1 MAVLARPELLVVVG
15 VLGGDE
21 GLDQSSDG
29 GGGQVLSHA
38 TEFANNLLHALLAA
52 QNGAVHVL
60 DTLGK
65 VVDGVRFFSH
75 GTLLPLDIHNS
86 GEEEGEA
93 DDGQDNGN
101 KWEDSGSDL
110 AVGTVGGSGIVGVG
124 GRVVAVGR
132 RSVASVGR
140 AVAGVGCAV
149 AGVGGGGAV

>member
-1 MAVLARPELLVVVG
+1 VAVLARPELLVVVG

-65 VVDGVRFFSH
+65 VVDGVRFKRSFLS
-75 GTLLPLDIHNS
+75 P
-86 GEEEGEA
+86 
-93 DDGQDNGN
+93 
-101 KWEDSGSDL
+101 
-110 AVGTVGGSGIVGVG
+110 
-124 GRVVAVGR
+124 RVVNCDNRGEQKGE
-132 RSVASVGR
+132 SH
-140 AVAGVGCAV
+140 
-149 AGVGGGGAV
+149 